1 MNELMRVHR
10 LLCLSFVDEATYR
23 AALGGTRADL
33 GTVRRYLAL
42 PLRRRPVL
50 SPYFD
55 PIFYLATNPEL
66 MQDGTDPLLH
76 FLDTGFAAARSPHPL
91 VDLPWLLEQD
101 PAIFGA
107 PPSLDKL
114 VELLELDL
122 ARPGPYFD
130 PVFYREELGADAP
143 AHGLLRSFLLKGI
156 WAAQRPNALFDPAWY
171 AQRNLDVPRD
181 PYGALRHFIVGG
193 DAEGRSPGPGFDA
206 RDYWRR
212 YPDVAAAKMAPLR
225 HYLTRGRAEARVL
238 RAEAA
243 QPGAQAALA
252 ASAGGRVPAQDRDTL
267 LRDGAAIHALLAER
281 QQARKEAVRITPPAL
296 FVCEDPAEE
305 LRSLAFAAS
314 ARPRVSILI
323 PVYNEIGITVECLMA
338 LAASPPDT
346 PFEVVLVDDASSDPA
361 AAALSQVSG
370 MRLLRQARNGGFI
383 AACNAGFESC
393 RGDYVLLLNNDTQP
407 EPGAIDALVG
417 ALEADAT
424 IGAAGAKLLYADGR
438 LQEAGCT
445 LLPNGES
452 RMVGLFADP
461 REPGYC
467 HDRDVAY
474 CSGAALL
481 VRRAAV
487 GARLFDPD
495 FAPAYCE
502 DADLCLRLAHKGLRI
517 RYVAAA
523 VVVHRLSVST
533 GRTSEA
539 RRVAAIRAN
548 QQKLLERWGEVL
560 AARHKVRVL
569 AFYLPQFHP
578 TPENDLWWGAGF
590 TEWHNVTRARP
601 SHTRHYQ
608 PHLPADLGYYDLTSP
623 AALARQASLAARYGI
638 EGFVVYSY
646 NFGARRVLTRPLE
659 TVRANPQLPFR
670 WCLCWAN
677 ENWTRHWDGGEREIL
692 LEQRYDNATLDSVIA
707 DAVEQAADPRY
718 IRVDGRPMFLVYRP
732 LLLPDARAFA
742 ARARAAFDQ
751 AGFAGV
757 HLVGVEGME
766 AVDRA
771 IHPADLGFDAAVE
784 FPPHGRAAPAQD
796 EVAVIKSGWD
806 GYRFDYP
813 QTVAAFVGRDSVPY
827 TRYPTVFPDWDNT
840 PRQPL
845 KGTDFDAAT
854 PEAFR
859 AYVEAK
865 LAEAR
870 AFLHGEHRL
879 LFVNAWNE
887 WAEGAHLEPDL
898 GHGHR
903 WLEALRAAQDA
914 TAWRTGIAP

>member
-1 MNELMRVHR
+1 MNDLKRVHR
-10 LLCLSFVDEATYR
+10 LLCLPFVDEAAYR

-33 GTVRRYLAL
+33 GTVQRYLSL
-42 PLRRRPVL
+42 PLRRRPAL
-50 SPYFD
+50 SPYLD

-76 FLDTGFAAARSPHPL
+76 FLDVGFAQARSPHPL

-101 PAIFGA
+101 GA
-107 PPSLDKL
+107 LLGTPPSIEKL
-114 VELLELDL
+114 VELLEFDL
-122 ARPGPYFD
+122 VAPGPYFD
-130 PVFYREELGADAP
+130 REFYREQLGADAP
-143 AHGLLRSFLLKGI
+143 PRGMLRSYLLKGM
-156 WAAQRPNALFDPAWY
+156 WTGLRPNRLLDPAWY
-171 AQRNLDVPRD
+171 AERNLDVPRD
-181 PYGALRHFIVGG
+181 PYGALRHFILGG
-193 DAEGRSPGPGFDA
+193 DREGRSPGPDFDG

-212 YPDVAAAKMAPLR
+212 YPDVAGARIPPLR
-225 HYLTRGRAEARVL
+225 HYLTSGRREQRLPRDLAPGSVAVPMSS
-238 RAEAA
+238 AA
-243 QPGAQAALA
+243 
-252 ASAGGRVPAQDRDTL
+252 GRQPAQDRDTL
-267 LRDGAAIHALLAER
+267 LRDAAAIGNLLAHQR
-281 QQARKEAVRITPPAL
+281 QARKEAVRVTRPTL
-296 FVCEDPAEE
+296 FACDDPAQE
-305 LRSLAFAAS
+305 LRSLAFTAS
-314 ARPRVSILI
+314 AKPRVSILI
-323 PVYNEIGITVECLMA
+323 PVYNEIGITAECLMA
-338 LAASPPDT
+338 LAASPPAT
-346 PFEVVLVDDASSDPA
+346 PFEIVLVDDASTDPA
-361 AAALSQVSG
+361 AAALSEVNG
-370 MRLLRQARNGGFI
+370 IRLLRQARNGGFI
-383 AACNAGFESC
+383 AACNTGFAAC

-407 EPGAIDALVG
+407 EPGAIDALVR
-417 ALEADAT
+417 ALDADET

-452 RMVGLFADP
+452 TMVGLFADP
-461 REPGYC
+461 REGGYC

-487 GARLFDPD
+487 GARLFDPA

-502 DADLCLRLAHKGLRI
+502 DADLCLRLAGKGLRI
-517 RYVAAA
+517 RYVASS
-523 VVVHRLSVST
+523 VVVHRLSVTT

-548 QQKLLERWGEVL
+548 QQKLVERWGPVL
-560 AARHKVRVL
+560 AAQHKVRVF
-569 AFYLPQFHP
+569 AFYLPQFHA
-578 TPENDLWWGAGF
+578 TRENDLWWGAGF
-590 TEWHNVTRARP
+590 TEWHNVARGRP

-623 AALARQASLAARYGI
+623 DSLARQAALAARYGI
-638 EGFVVYSY
+638 DGFIVYSY
-646 NFGARRVLTRPLE
+646 NFGERRVLTRPLE
-659 TVRANPQLPFR
+659 TVRAHPEIPFR

-677 ENWTRHWDGGEREIL
+677 ENWTRHWDGGAREIL
-692 LEQRYDNATLDSVIA
+692 LEQHYDDATLSSIVA
-707 DAVEQAADPRY
+707 DAVEQATDPRY
-718 IRVDGRPMFLVYRP
+718 IRVDGKPMFLVYRA
-732 LLLPDARAFA
+732 LLLPDAKAFA
-742 ARARAAFDQ
+742 ARAREAFEQ
-751 AGFAGV
+751 AGFPGL
-757 HLVGVEGME
+757 HLVAVEGME

-784 FPPHGRAAPAQD
+784 FPPHGRAVPVRG
-796 EVAVIKSGWD
+796 EVEVIKPGWD

-813 QTVAAFVGRDSVPY
+813 ETVAAFVGRASVPY
-827 TRYPTVFPDWDNT
+827 TRYPAVFPDWDNT

-845 KGTDFDAAT
+845 MGTDFEGAT

-870 AFLHGEHRL
+870 AFLHGEHRM

-903 WLEALRAAQDA
+903 WLEALRAAQDSTSWNA
-914 TAWRTGIAP
+914 PAWP